1 MTAQLWALGY
11 ASSTPRATALQ
22 GGKLSEWYVPPQ
34 IVTRKKVGCAAR
46 R

>member
-1 MTAQLWALGY
+1 MRHQHPEQL
-11 ASSTPRATALQ
+11 R
-22 GGKLSEWYVPPQ
+22 GKLSEWYVPPQ